1 MANLVYNRG
10 FFVFARGLVSG
21 STASGI
27 QVMLVST
34 GYTPALT
41 HNTVDDGTT
50 SDPLSYEIGVG
61 GYSRQSL
68 SGLAAFEDDTNT
80 LAGVDASDATFSSLS
95 AGATIGGAVS
105 FRYSTS
111 GGTTSDTGQDLI
123 SFYDVTDT
131 PTNGGDITI
140 QWASTSAGGWLRLT
154 STS

>member
-1 MANLVYNRG
+1 MANGVYNRG
-10 FFVFARGLVSG
+10 FFVFGRDFVSG
-21 STASGI
+21 STASAV

-34 GYTPALT
+34 GYVYAGT

-61 GYSRQSL
+61 GYARHSL

-80 LAGVDASDATFSSLS
+80 LAGIDASDATFSSLA

-105 FRYSTS
+105 YRYSTS
-111 GGTTSDTGQDLI
+111 GGTTSDTGQELI
-123 SFYDVTDT
+123 SFYDVADT